1 MAERVPP
8 HGHCQMC
15 GKSVPV
21 GETLCSEDC
30 RQRYNG
36 VLKKRKLIV
45 YFMYGLLAALVL
57 VLVLGGRF
65 IN

>member
-1 MAERVPP
+1 MVERVPP
-8 HGHCQMC
+8 HGHRQMC
-15 GKSVPV
+15 GNSVPV

>member
-15 GKSVPV
+15 GKSTPV

-30 RQRYNG
+30 RQRYNN
-36 VLKKRKLIV
+36 VFKKRKLIV
-45 YFMYGLLAALVL
+45 YFMYGLLAALIL